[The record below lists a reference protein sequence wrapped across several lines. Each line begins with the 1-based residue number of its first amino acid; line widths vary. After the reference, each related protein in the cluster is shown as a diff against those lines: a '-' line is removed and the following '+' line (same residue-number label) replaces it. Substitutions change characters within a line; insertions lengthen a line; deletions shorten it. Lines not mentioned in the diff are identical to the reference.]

1 MLTNLY
7 GFVIGSRFLSQT
19 PSFPSNGNGTA
30 EPQHNARPFGM
41 RLTSSNANIA
51 SLVRISPTK
60 FRLLA
65 RRKGTIKIQLID
77 ECLST
82 KRQQWSSF
90 APQIVQEKTVQVI

>member
-41 RLTSSNANIA
+41 TATKHRSFFNLSIMAFI
-51 SLVRISPTK
+51 RI
-60 FRLLA
+60 
-65 RRKGTIKIQLID
+65 
-77 ECLST
+77 
-82 KRQQWSSF
+82 
-90 APQIVQEKTVQVI
+90 VI